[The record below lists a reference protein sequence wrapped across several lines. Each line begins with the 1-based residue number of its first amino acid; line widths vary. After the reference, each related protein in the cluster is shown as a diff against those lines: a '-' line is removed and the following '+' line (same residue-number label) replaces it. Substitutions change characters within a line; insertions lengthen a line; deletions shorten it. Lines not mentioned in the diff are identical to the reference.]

1 VLDEAVICDSLAICE
16 WAAETY
22 PSASLWPD
30 DPFERAV
37 ARSIACEMHSGFAPM
52 RQAMPMSVFGATTG
66 FTPEG
71 EVLASIERIMEAWS
85 FCRRRFGAGGPWLFG
100 SYSIADIM
108 YAPVA
113 IRFATFGI
121 ELDQVSAAWRDSM
134 LAHPHMREWISE
146 GRRESWRLT
155 DIDTL
160 FDAPWEG

>member
-1 VLDEAVICDSLAICE
+1 
-16 WAAETY
+16 
-22 PSASLWPD
+22 
-30 DPFERAV
+30 
-37 ARSIACEMHSGFAPM
+37 
-52 RQAMPMSVFGATTG
+52 
-66 FTPEG
+66 
-71 EVLASIERIMEAWS
+71 
-85 FCRRRFGAGGPWLFG
+85 
-100 SYSIADIM
+100 M

-134 LAHPHMREWISE
+134 LAHPHMRECISE